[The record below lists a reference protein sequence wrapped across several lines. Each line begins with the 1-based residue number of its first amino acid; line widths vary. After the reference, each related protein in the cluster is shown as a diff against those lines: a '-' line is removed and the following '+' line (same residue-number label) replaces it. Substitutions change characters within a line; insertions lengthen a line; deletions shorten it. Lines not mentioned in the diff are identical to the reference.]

1 MTRTAAPVTI
11 SSALKVCR
19 EAVHARRSRSDLVA
33 RIIKG
38 REISGRDGLLMFIRR
53 IHAGSIYALVSAK
66 PRFPVSASVPRST

>member
-19 EAVHARRSRSDLVA
+19 EAVYVRRSRSDLVA

-38 REISGRDGLLMFIRR
+38 REISGRDGLFTRR
-53 IHAGSIYALVSAK
+53 IHAGSSYALVSAK
-66 PRFPVSASVPRST
+66 PRFPVPGSLPRST